1 MPLHAPPRPRPPG
14 PDPAPPP
21 PPQPSPACVPSAH
34 SPICPDGHLPAQLRS
49 LSQPSH
55 PSAAPYRR
63 PSSGPHPTPPPRS
76 PSLWELWPRA
86 HQWGPGR
93 GCVCSCG
100 RTGWPGPVCQPV
112 GVGGGLQL
120 APQPSAHPATPKS
133 PHPQYPG
140 LAPRSPSPYSVS
152 PRVCTPHLSSS
163 LPKAAD
169 GHHGP
174 PFCVK
179 PTVSRP
185 PDVPGVHLGWGAH
198 RADQLSGAQCKCL
211 VLSLARFGDWGDRQD
226 RVGPLP
232 QCPTLSAVGL
242 RRLMPRW
249 PA

>member
-49 LSQPSH
+49 LSQHSH

-63 PSSGPHPTPPPRS
+63 PSSGPQPTPPPRS

-169 GHHGP
+169 CHHGP

-185 PDVPGVHLGWGAH
+185 LDVPGVHLGWGAH

-211 VLSLARFGDWGDRQD
+211 VLSLARFGDWGDRQNW
-226 RVGPLP
+226 VGPLP